1 MSERIQWI
9 RSRIKQYTQFRP
21 SLAGDEEY
29 RKYLARCS
37 KLLDIDEMLTSLET
51 TKGMSFEEEKL
62 VLGQLEKELNKVLS
76 K

>member
-9 RSRIKQYTQFRP
+9 KSRIKQYTQYRP
-21 SLAGDEEY
+21 SLTGDEEY
-29 RKYLARCS
+29 KRYLARCV
-37 KLLDIDEMLTSLET
+37 KLLDIDEMLTSLENSG
-51 TKGMSFEEEKL
+51 GMSLEEEKM